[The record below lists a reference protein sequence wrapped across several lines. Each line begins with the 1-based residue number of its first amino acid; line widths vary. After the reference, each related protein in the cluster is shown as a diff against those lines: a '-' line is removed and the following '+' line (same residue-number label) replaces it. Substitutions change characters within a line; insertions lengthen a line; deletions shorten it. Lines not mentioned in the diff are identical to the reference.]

1 MIMVGHSRGNG
12 QNLARH
18 LLSSEN
24 EHVTVHDISGFA
36 CDDLHGAFKEA
47 EAFSRGTKCQKYLY
61 SLSLNPPAKDSV
73 ETKDLKDTRS

>member
-1 MIMVGHSRGNG
+1 MIIVGHSRGNG

-47 EAFSRGTKCQKYLY
+47 EAFSRGTKCQKYL
-61 SLSLNPPAKDSV
+61 
-73 ETKDLKDTRS
+73 